1 MSNKTIKTKLLFDKE
16 YINSFLDSN
25 FEVKYS
31 ILKIL
36 EQINIKNK
44 QSIILNNKNIIK
56 ETTSFMELK
65 HILNKHVS
73 ISSIILTFNEE
84 RCIKRCIT
92 SILEFSDEVIIIDS
106 QSTDNTIKYINELN
120 SDKIKIYTI
129 KWINDFSFARNYGIK
144 KATFDWIFFIDADE
158 YIDPNY
164 DVTLIRKTLSFL
176 SLILDTSKMIVCPSI
191 YDESSDRILT
201 TVTRILPNN
210 QNIYYFGMI
219 HEELRCKNNDDIPLI
234 INLNIKINHDGYL
247 PEIIKSKDKLNRN
260 LKILSQ
266 MIQIEPD
273 NTRWIYLYCRESFY
287 LCSIPKN
294 LTEIENILLS
304 NILINSHNSFK
315 FDNIRIHKY
324 IYEMLDLL
332 CKIKISQK
340 KFDDIKDITLI
351 MERLNSSNSD
361 IVYYNY
367 FAKIMKL
374 KQENAKLLSSIVKYR
389 KSHFEIQNDVINCN
403 GYHIDFLIAILLF
416 ENMEYKS
423 SNIYFNFLNN
433 KLHDESFKEII
444 NFYLNML
451 QNFK

>member
-1 MSNKTIKTKLLFDKE
+1 
-16 YINSFLDSN
+16 
-25 FEVKYS
+25 
-31 ILKIL
+31 
-36 EQINIKNK
+36 
-44 QSIILNNKNIIK
+44 
-56 ETTSFMELK
+56 
-65 HILNKHVS
+65 
-73 ISSIILTFNEE
+73 
-84 RCIKRCIT
+84 
-92 SILEFSDEVIIIDS
+92 
-106 QSTDNTIKYINELN
+106 
-120 SDKIKIYTI
+120 
-129 KWINDFSFARNYGIK
+129 
-144 KATFDWIFFIDADE
+144 
-158 YIDPNY
+158 
-164 DVTLIRKTLSFL
+164 
-176 SLILDTSKMIVCPSI
+176 
-191 YDESSDRILT
+191 
-201 TVTRILPNN
+201 
-210 QNIYYFGMI
+210 MI

-361 IVYYNY
+361 IVLY
-367 FAKIMKL
+367 
-374 KQENAKLLSSIVKYR
+374 E
-389 KSHFEIQNDVINCN
+389 
-403 GYHIDFLIAILLF
+403 LF
-416 ENMEYKS
+416 C
-423 SNIYFNFLNN
+423 
-433 KLHDESFKEII
+433 
-444 NFYLNML
+444 
-451 QNFK
+451 